1 MRFLNRLRTHW
12 RAALRRTL
20 LAAAGL
26 AFCALCGSLFWL
38 WHAGDLAPLSARLDS
53 RLHFIGAENGL
64 ALDKVEVEGRDRQS
78 KESILAA
85 LDVRQGMPVLDID
98 LAAAQARL
106 EALTWVRSAEIER
119 RMPDTLHIKIEERQ
133 PFAFW
138 QRNGTLMLIDRDGMV
153 IPAGDLKAY
162 GPLIVLVGD
171 DAPGYAVPL
180 LDLLKTEPA
189 LAARVR
195 AGVRLGQRRWTLR
208 FDNGVEAALPE
219 TGAEAAWH
227 RLAALEASSR
237 VLERNISLI
246 DLRLPDRVVLKA
258 LPAPAPAAAAAK
270 SAPKDKGNS

>member
-1 MRFLNRLRTHW
+1 M
-12 RAALRRTL
+12 
-20 LAAAGL
+20 
-26 AFCALCGSLFWL
+26 
-38 WHAGDLAPLSARLDS
+38 
-53 RLHFIGAENGL
+53 
-64 ALDKVEVEGRDRQS
+64 
-78 KESILAA
+78 ILAA

-119 RMPDTLHIKIEERQ
+119 RMPDTLFIKIEERR

-138 QRNGTLMLIDRDGMV
+138 QRNGALMLIDRDGMV
-153 IPAGDLKAY
+153 IPAGDLKSY

-180 LDLLKTEPA
+180 IDLLKTEPA

-219 TGAEAAWH
+219 TDAAAAWH
-227 RLAALEASSR
+227 RLAALEASGR
-237 VLERNISLI
+237 VLERAISAI

-258 LPAPAPAAAAAK
+258 LPAPSAK
-270 SAPKDKGNS
+270 SAPKDKGTS

>member
-1 MRFLNRLRTHW
+1 MRFLNRLQTHW
-12 RAALRRTL
+12 RAVLIRTL
-20 LAAAGL
+20 LATAGL
-26 AFCALCGSLFWL
+26 ALCALGGAVFWL
-38 WHAGDLAPLSARLDS
+38 WHEGALAPLSARLDA
-53 RLHFIGAENGL
+53 RLHVVGAEHGL

-85 LDVRQGMPVLDID
+85 LDVQPGMPVLDID
-98 LAAAQARL
+98 LDAARARL
-106 EALTWVRSAEIER
+106 EALPWVRSAEIER
-119 RMPDTLHIKIEERQ
+119 RMPDTLFIKIEERR

-138 QRNGTLMLIDRDGMV
+138 QRNGALMLIDRDGMV
-153 IPAGDLKAY
+153 IPVGDLASY

-195 AGVRLGQRRWTLR
+195 AGMRLGQRRWNLR

-219 TGAEAAWH
+219 TDPAAAWR

-237 VLERNISLI
+237 VLERNIALI
-246 DLRLPDRVVLKA
+246 DLRLPDRVVLKT
-258 LPAPAPAAAAAK
+258 LPVPASAK
-270 SAPKDKGNS
+270 SAPRDKSTS

>member
-1 MRFLNRLRTHW
+1 MRFLNRLQTHW
-12 RAALRRTL
+12 RAALRQAL
-20 LAAAGL
+20 LTAAGL
-26 AFCALCGSLFWL
+26 AFCALCGALFWL
-38 WHAGDLAPLSARLDS
+38 WHAGALAPLSARIDS

-85 LDVRQGMPVLDID
+85 LDVAPGMPVMDID

-106 EALTWVRSAEIER
+106 QDLPWVRSAEIER
-119 RMPDTLHIKIEERQ
+119 RMPDTLHIKIEERR

-153 IPAGDLKAY
+153 IPAGDLKPY

-171 DAPGYAVPL
+171 DAPGNAVPL
-180 LDLLKTEPA
+180 FDMLKTEPN

-195 AGVRLGQRRWTLR
+195 AGMRLGQRRWTLR

-219 TGAEAAWH
+219 TDAEAAWH
-227 RLAALEASSR
+227 RLAALEASGR
-237 VLERNISLI
+237 VLERNISSI

-258 LPAPAPAAAAAK
+258 SPAPAAAK
-270 SAPKDKGNS
+270 SAPKDKGTS

>member
-1 MRFLNRLRTHW
+1 MRFLNRLQTHW
-12 RAALRRTL
+12 RAAMRRML

-26 AFCALCGSLFWL
+26 AFCALCGAVFWL
-38 WHAGDLAPLSARLDS
+38 WHAGDLAPLSARLDT
-53 RLHFIGAENGL
+53 RLHVIGAENGL
-64 ALDKVEVEGRDRQS
+64 ALDKVEIEGRDRQS
-78 KESILAA
+78 KESILEA

-106 EALTWVRSAEIER
+106 ENLTWVRSAEIER
-119 RMPDTLHIKIEERQ
+119 RMPDTLFIKIEERQ

-153 IPAGDLKAY
+153 IPAGDLKPY

-258 LPAPAPAAAAAK
+258 LPAPAPAAAAK
-270 SAPKDKGNS
+270 PAPKDKGTS

>member
-1 MRFLNRLRTHW
+1 MRFLNRLQTQG
-12 RAALRRTL
+12 RAVLIRALA
-20 LAAAGL
+20 AAAGL
-26 AFCALCGSLFWL
+26 AFCALAGALFWL
-38 WHAGDLAPLSARLDS
+38 WHAGVLAPLEARIDA

-85 LDVRQGMPVLDID
+85 LAVRPGMPVLDID

-119 RMPDTLHIKIEERQ
+119 RMPDTLFIRIEERQ
-133 PFAFW
+133 PLAFW
-138 QRNGTLMLIDRDGMV
+138 QKDGKLMLIDRDGMV
-153 IPAGDLKAY
+153 IPAGDLAPY

-171 DAPGYAVPL
+171 DAPGNAVPL
-180 LDLLKTEPA
+180 FEMLKTEPA

-219 TGAEAAWH
+219 TGAPAAWH

-237 VLERNISLI
+237 VLERNIASI
-246 DLRLPDRVVLKA
+246 DLRLPDRIVLKA
-258 LPAPAPAAAAAK
+258 LPAPAAK
-270 SAPKDKGNS
+270 PAPKDKGTS